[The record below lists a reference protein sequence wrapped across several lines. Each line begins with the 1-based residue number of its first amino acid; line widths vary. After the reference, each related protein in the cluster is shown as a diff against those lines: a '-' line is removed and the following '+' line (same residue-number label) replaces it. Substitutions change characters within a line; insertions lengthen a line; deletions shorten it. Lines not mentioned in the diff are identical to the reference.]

1 MTRFM
6 LDTNTV
12 AYLLRRHPQVVRRV
26 QATPAE
32 RLCLSA
38 VTEGELR
45 YGLAKRPQATAL
57 HAAVGELLAAIEVL
71 PWTGETARRYGAT
84 RAELER
90 RGKPLGPL
98 DLMIA
103 AHALE
108 SEAALATSDRA
119 FRSVP
124 GLEVEDWTR
133 G

>member
-1 MTRFM
+1 M

-12 AYLLRRHPQVVRRV
+12 GYLLRNHPQVALRMR
-26 QATPAE
+26 ATPPE
-32 RLCLSA
+32 QLCLSA
-38 VTEGELR
+38 VTAGELR
-45 YGLAKRPQATAL
+45 YGLAKRPEAAAL
-57 HAAVGELLAAIEVL
+57 RAAVDELVAAIEIL
-71 PWTGETARRYGAT
+71 PWTSETARRYGAT

-108 SEAALATSDRA
+108 DGATLATSDRA
-119 FRSVP
+119 FRHVAD
-124 GLEVEDWTR
+124 LAVEDWTR